1 VIKGVIFDLDGVIV
15 STDEYHYLAW
25 KKLAEKEGIVFNKE
39 INNRLRGVSRM
50 ESLEIILEKANKI
63 YSEQEKQEMA
73 EIKNN
78 IYLDFLD
85 ELNPKS
91 ILSNA
96 VEIIDYLKDEGIK
109 VAIGSSSRNTKKI
122 LKQLGITDLFDAVA
136 DGNDITRSKP
146 NPEVFFVA
154 SDRLGLLPDEC
165 AVIED
170 AISGIEAAKA
180 AGMTAIAI
188 NDAVKSEIADYRI
201 NDLIEI
207 KNLIKKTY

>member
-1 VIKGVIFDLDGVIV
+1 MIKGVIFDLDGVIV

>member
-1 VIKGVIFDLDGVIV
+1 MIKGVIFDLDGVIV

-25 KKLAEKEGIVFNKE
+25 KQLAEKEGIVFNKE

-50 ESLEIILEKANKI
+50 ESLEIILEKANKT
-63 YSEQEKQEMA
+63 YSNQEKQEMA
-73 EIKNN
+73 EVKNN

-122 LKQLGITDLFDAVA
+122 LKQLGITDLFDAIA
-136 DGNDITRSKP
+136 DGNDITKSKP

-154 SDRLGLLPDEC
+154 CERLGLLPDEC

-188 NDAVKSEIADYRI
+188 NDAVKSEIADYRMK
-201 NDLIEI
+201 DLIEI
-207 KNLIKKTY
+207 KNLINKVY